1 MDEIQTGLGRTGRL
15 FAFEHWGLEPD
26 IVTVAKALS
35 GGYVPI
41 GATLTS
47 RAVFERVFDTMERA
61 VVHSST
67 FAGNDLAAVAGLATL
82 QELDRAGLV
91 ERSRALGER
100 LLELTRPLVERHEI
114 VREVRG
120 LGLMWAIELGPPAGG
135 AGRRLW
141 DMVEARQP
149 GLFAQLVTVPLFREH
164 RILTQVAG
172 HHVNIVKILP
182 PLVVEEQDLV
192 RFAAAL
198 DEVLGRA
205 AAHLPR
211 ALARLGLGMARRSV
225 G

>member
-1 MDEIQTGLGRTGRL
+1 M
-15 FAFEHWGLEPD
+15 
-26 IVTVAKALS
+26 
-35 GGYVPI
+35 
-41 GATLTS
+41 
-47 RAVFERVFDTMERA
+47 FERVFDTMERA

-91 ERSRALGER
+91 ERSHRLGER

-120 LGLMWAIELGPPAGG
+120 LGLIWALELGQPAGG
-135 AGRRLW
+135 ARRRLW
-141 DMVEARQP
+141 DIVQARQP

-182 PLVVEEQDLV
+182 PLVVREDDLV
-192 RFAAAL
+192 RFAEAL
-198 DEVLGRA
+198 DEVLARA

-211 ALARLGLGMARRSV
+211 ALARLGLGMARRSI